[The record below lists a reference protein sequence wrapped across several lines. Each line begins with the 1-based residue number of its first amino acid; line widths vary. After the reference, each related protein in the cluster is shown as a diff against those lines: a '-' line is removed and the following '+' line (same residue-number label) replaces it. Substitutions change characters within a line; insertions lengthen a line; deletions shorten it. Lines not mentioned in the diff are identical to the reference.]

1 MVPRVPGGESSFEGK
16 VLMLKCDIAAHNN
29 GDDNSHNSI

>member
-1 MVPRVPGGESSFEGK
+1 MVPRVPGGESSEGR